1 MKNQR
6 LPQNENNDKIF
17 LESVGMNIRLLRT
30 AKKISQEELGYLSDY
45 DRTYIGGIERGERN
59 ITIIALK
66 RLADSLQCEIT
77 ELLK

>member
-6 LPQNENNDKIF
+6 LTQNENNDRIF

-30 AKKISQEELGYLSDY
+30 AKKISQEELGHLSDY